1 MHDLVENFPPN
12 ARLAFNR
19 EELRVGGVDQHVGS
33 HLPHHHHQVGAVD
46 GDAGTRG
53 LVGSIAELTCI
64 EGHEF
69 NSLPE
74 PENSTLPPPTLRP
87 HPAPY
92 DTGGV
97 SF

>member
-19 EELRVGGVDQHVGS
+19 EELRVGGVDQDVGS
-33 HLPHHHHQVGAVD
+33 YLPHHHHQVGAVD
-46 GDAGTRG
+46 GAVGTRG

-74 PENSTLPPPTLRP
+74 AENSTLPPPTLRP